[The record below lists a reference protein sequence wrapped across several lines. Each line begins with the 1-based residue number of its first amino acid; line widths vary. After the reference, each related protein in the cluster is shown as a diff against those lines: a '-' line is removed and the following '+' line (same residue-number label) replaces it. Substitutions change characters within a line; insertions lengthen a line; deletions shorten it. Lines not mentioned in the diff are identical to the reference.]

1 MSDLASIIIVTYNCQ
16 HYMKNCLD
24 AVLKQDY
31 PHEVIVAD
39 NASEDNTVQFVREN
53 YPMVKVVETGADW
66 GYGIGNNIGVKHAS
80 GKYIVILNPDT
91 IVHDSW
97 LRELITPIQGNE
109 KVITTS
115 KVLLWDGKSI
125 NTFGNTIHFSGL
137 AFTTCLGENPDNHTE
152 TKIVSAISG
161 ASFALTKEAYEELN
175 GFDKHFFLY
184 HEDAEISW
192 KAAYLGYPILA
203 IPTSTLNHDY
213 ELRVSAN
220 KIYNLE
226 KGRYFILRKYYP
238 KSTVISLLPSLFVAE
253 ILSCGYAVKQGPKGV
268 LQKIKGTFAGLKG
281 EIDIETGNKQYLYL
295 KLDKLIPTNQL
306 TTNRLEIAVIRMA
319 NHIFTWNWDKFQN
332 KNRN

>member
-1 MSDLASIIIVTYNCQ
+1 MSELASIIIVTYNCQ

-53 YPMVKVVETGADW
+53 YPMVKVVETGFDW

-91 IVHDSW
+91 IVHKNW
-97 LRELITPIQGNE
+97 LRELITPIQENE
-109 KVITTS
+109 EVITTS
-115 KVLLWDGKSI
+115 KILMWDGQSI

-137 AFTTCLGENPDNHTE
+137 GFTTCLGENSASHVE
-152 TKIVSAISG
+152 RKSVSAISG
-161 ASFALTKEAYEELN
+161 ASFALTKEAYLELN
-175 GFDKHFFLY
+175 GFDEHFFLY
-184 HEDAEISW
+184 QEDVEISW
-192 KAAYLGYPILA
+192 KAAYLGYTILA

-213 ELRVSAN
+213 ILEVSAN

-238 KSTVISLLPSLFVAE
+238 LSTILSLLPSLLAAE
-253 ILSCGYAVKQGPKGV
+253 ILSCGYAVKIGPKGIF
-268 LQKIKGTFAGLKG
+268 QKIKGTIAGLTE
-281 EIDIETGNKQYLYL
+281 EIGIETGDKAILYS
-295 KLDKLIPTNQL
+295 KLDCAIPTNQL
-306 TTNRLEIAVIRMA
+306 TSNPLEIAVVRMA
-319 NHIFTWNWDKFQN
+319 NRLFVWNW
-332 KNRN
+332 NRFLKKYGS

>member
-1 MSDLASIIIVTYNCQ
+1 
-16 HYMKNCLD
+16 MKNCLD

-53 YPMVKVVETGADW
+53 YPMVKVVETGFDW

-91 IVHDSW
+91 IVHQNW
-97 LRELITPIQGNE
+97 LRELITPIQENE

-115 KVLLWDGKSI
+115 KVLLWDGNGI

-137 AFTTCLGENPDNHTE
+137 AFTTCLGENPEFHKDIKT
-152 TKIVSAISG
+152 VSAISG

-175 GFDKHFFLY
+175 GFDNHFFLY

-192 KAAYLGYPILA
+192 KAAYLGYTILA

-226 KGRYFILRKYYP
+226 KGRYFILRKYYS
-238 KSTVISLLPSLFVAE
+238 KSTVLSLLPSLFVAE
-253 ILSCGYAVKQGPKGV
+253 ILSCGYAVKQGPRGI
-268 LQKIKGTFAGLKG
+268 LQKIKASFAGLIG
-281 EIDIETGNKQYLYL
+281 EIGVETGDKRNLYS
-295 KLDKLIPTNQL
+295 KLDCLIPTNQL
-306 TTNRLEIAVIRMA
+306 TTNRLEIAVVRTA
-319 NHIFTWNWDKFQN
+319 NRIFTWNWNKFLN
-332 KNRN
+332 KNRD